1 MCYRF
6 RKVIKRIGTFN
17 KYKKRSGVKIGFWS
31 RIFYVKRKENRGFW
45 CKESIFGTTN
55 WKSDVVA
62 SGSDVVKITLA
73 AGILFFQFRLSISV
87 MMFRRTRLNRKIF

>member
-6 RKVIKRIGTFN
+6 RKVIRRIGTSN
-17 KYKKRSGVKIGFWS
+17 KYKKRSGVKIGFWM
-31 RIFYVKRKENRGFW
+31 RIFYVERKENRGFS

-73 AGILFFQFRLSISV
+73 AGILFFSISIKHFSDDV
-87 MMFRRTRLNRKIF
+87 STNTT

>member
-17 KYKKRSGVKIGFWS
+17 KYKKRSGVKIGFGS
-31 RIFYVKRKENRGFW
+31 RIFYVTRKENRGFS

-55 WKSDVVA
+55 WKSGVVA
-62 SGSDVVKITLA
+62 SGSDVVEITLA
-73 AGILFFQFRLSISV
+73 AGILFFQFRL
-87 MMFRRTRLNRKIF
+87 MMFRRTQLNRKIF